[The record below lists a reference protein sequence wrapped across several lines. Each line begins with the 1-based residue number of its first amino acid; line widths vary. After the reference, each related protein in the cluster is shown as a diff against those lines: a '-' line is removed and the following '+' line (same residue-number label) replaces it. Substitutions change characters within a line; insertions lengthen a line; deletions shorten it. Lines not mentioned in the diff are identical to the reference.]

1 MEDAKTART
10 SVTCL
15 PQGDRT
21 LFFDRFH
28 REVRGHGFQFDVLDQ
43 ALVDPIIPGHV
54 ADHDLEKVVVF
65 TADAEEIDHL
75 GNLGN
80 MSPEGLKPRGGMV
93 SRLDQR
99 ENDETAAKPGTVNH
113 HCSIADNSRRF
124 QRFEP
129 APASILRKPNPV
141 CKRPLRLRRVALK
154 LFKNPKIKLIE
165 FSTHTSIIRPKNRK
179 STAIKCEDFSMK
191 CGIMRL
197 QLPGNDMT
205 SLDEFKQTL
214 AGSDI
219 RDRIRDGLIGE
230 NVQIEG
236 PYGKVPL
243 IYADYVASGRALVQV
258 EDFIRDRVLPYYANT
273 HTQASFCGEFMTRLR
288 EAARSEIKRLIGA
301 GPETSVVFT
310 GSGSTAGI
318 NRIVGLLD
326 LAGLVRQGRKAVVLI
341 GPYEHHSNIL
351 PWRET
356 GAEVIEIA
364 EAREGGVDM
373 DDLSRALDVA
383 AGADQVVGSFSAA
396 SNVTGILTDVDA
408 VTRLLRS
415 RGAVSVWDYGCAGPY
430 CDMDMK
436 SGTDAEKD
444 AIVFSAHKF
453 PGGPGASG
461 ITVIRDA
468 IVQRATPT
476 LPGGGT
482 VSFVS
487 PWGHV
492 YSGSVAAREEGGTPN
507 VTGDIRAAL
516 ALLVKEALGQD
527 WLGARQE
534 QLRRRALKVWRRND
548 RIELL
553 GIPEAPALPI
563 FSFRVRDGQG
573 GLLHH
578 QFFTRLLSDVTGVQ
592 ARGGC
597 ACAGPYGHRLLGLGK
612 SDSDMTIAALERGEE
627 TAKPGWVRLNL
638 SALMNDAKVDMIINA
653 VDALSRVAPDYAS
666 DYSVDAATARFRIAD
681 TSRGSRAS

>member
-1 MEDAKTART
+1 
-10 SVTCL
+10 
-15 PQGDRT
+15 
-21 LFFDRFH
+21 
-28 REVRGHGFQFDVLDQ
+28 
-43 ALVDPIIPGHV
+43 
-54 ADHDLEKVVVF
+54 
-65 TADAEEIDHL
+65 
-75 GNLGN
+75 
-80 MSPEGLKPRGGMV
+80 
-93 SRLDQR
+93 
-99 ENDETAAKPGTVNH
+99 
-113 HCSIADNSRRF
+113 
-124 QRFEP
+124 
-129 APASILRKPNPV
+129 
-141 CKRPLRLRRVALK
+141 
-154 LFKNPKIKLIE
+154 
-165 FSTHTSIIRPKNRK
+165 
-179 STAIKCEDFSMK
+179 MK
-191 CGIMRL
+191 CGIMHV

-301 GPETSVVFT
+301 GPQTSVVFT

-326 LAGLVRQGRKAVVLI
+326 LARLVRQGRNAVVLI

-373 DDLSRALDVA
+373 DDLSRALDMA

-436 SGTDAEKD
+436 LGTDAEKD

-553 GIPEAPALPI
+553 GIPDAPALPI

-573 GLLHH
+573 GLVHH

-612 SDSDMTIAALERGEE
+612 SDSDITIAALERGEE

-653 VDALSRVAPDYAS
+653 VDALSRVAPDYES

-681 TSRGSRAS
+681 TSRGSLAS